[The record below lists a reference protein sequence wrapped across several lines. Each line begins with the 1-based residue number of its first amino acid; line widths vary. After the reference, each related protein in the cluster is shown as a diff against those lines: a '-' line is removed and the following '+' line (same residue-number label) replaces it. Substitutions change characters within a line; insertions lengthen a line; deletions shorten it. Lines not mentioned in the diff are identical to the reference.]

1 MFLRDL
7 TVLTYD
13 SRWTWDHVTSH
24 TVLESMSIHVWI
36 FTRRLGHYF
45 SRYNLCVT
53 LTYQQNGNWDSV
65 TEYLSKARQLLFVK
79 SVFCRTNQFMFYSE
93 YPHVGQLAW
102 MTFRIT
108 EIKMRLKNLFPTF
121 LHFTGGL
128 QWTVHENKSLYS
140 SPGTMNSEG

>member
-65 TEYLSKARQLLFVK
+65 TEYLSKAPLIVVCKISFLSNK
-79 SVFCRTNQFMFYSE
+79 SVYVLFWIPPCRSTCMNDIQNN
-93 YPHVGQLAW
+93 W
-102 MTFRIT
+102 NKD
-108 EIKMRLKNLFPTF
+108 EIEKFIPNF
-121 LHFTGGL
+121 FT
-128 QWTVHENKSLYS
+128 LYGRPS
-140 SPGTMNSEG
+140 MDRPWEQIALLISR